1 MLLFQSW
8 NIIYDR
14 SSREPEDGYGI
25 LNSKRNSSKVGCF
38 RKKNTLCNEG
48 RIAGAEKKG
57 LMWLIPKDAEKP
69 ADLRYGKKQMTEEN
83 K

>member
-1 MLLFQSW
+1 MEYLTVKETAQKW
-8 NIIYDR
+8 
-14 SSREPEDGYGI
+14 GI
-25 LNSKRNSSKVGCF
+25 SGR
-38 RKKNTLCNEG
+38 RINTLCNVG

>member
-1 MLLFQSW
+1 MEYLTVKETAQKW
-8 NIIYDR
+8 
-14 SSREPEDGYGI
+14 GI
-25 LNSKRNSSKVGCF
+25 SGR
-38 RKKNTLCNEG
+38 RINTLCNEG
-48 RIAGAEKKG
+48 RIEEEKKKG

>member
-1 MLLFQSW
+1 MEYLTVKETAQKW
-8 NIIYDR
+8 
-14 SSREPEDGYGI
+14 GI
-25 LNSKRNSSKVGCF
+25 SGR
-38 RKKNTLCNEG
+38 RINTLCNEG
-48 RIAGAEKKG
+48 RIASAEKKG

>member
-1 MLLFQSW
+1 MEYLTVKETAQKC
-8 NIIYDR
+8 
-14 SSREPEDGYGI
+14 GI
-25 LNSKRNSSKVGCF
+25 SGRRIKTF
-38 RKKNTLCNEG
+38 CNEG

>member
-1 MLLFQSW
+1 MEYLTVKETAQKWGVSGRR
-8 NIIYDR
+8 I
-14 SSREPEDGYGI
+14 
-25 LNSKRNSSKVGCF
+25 
-38 RKKNTLCNEG
+38 NTLCNEG
-48 RIAGAEKKG
+48 RIAGAEKKE